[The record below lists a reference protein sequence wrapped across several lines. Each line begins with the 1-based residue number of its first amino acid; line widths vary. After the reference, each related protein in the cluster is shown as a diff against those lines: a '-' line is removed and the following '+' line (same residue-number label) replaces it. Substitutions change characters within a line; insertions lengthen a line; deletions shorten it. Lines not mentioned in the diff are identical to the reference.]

1 MRLGTSVPA
10 LAHRVVACVCMRASN
25 EAKGNLITA
34 IFSLL
39 YMRIWLRLL
48 ANVCQDAAIY
58 VENMPIN
65 EVAGIAGEE
74 HGRSHEVFGS
84 APTSGRSFGKDE
96 LVERMTAAIGLQFA
110 QRSCLRRGDIAR
122 TDAVALYVASAKF

>member
-1 MRLGTSVPA
+1 
-10 LAHRVVACVCMRASN
+10 MRASN

-39 YMRIWLRLL
+39 YMRVRLRLL

-58 VENMPIN
+58 VENVAVN

-74 HGRSHEVFGS
+74 HGRTHEVFGS
-84 APTSGRSFGKDE
+84 APTSGRGFGKDE

-110 QRSCLRRGDIAR
+110 QRSCLRRGNVAR
-122 TDAVALYVASAKF
+122 ADAVALYVASAKF